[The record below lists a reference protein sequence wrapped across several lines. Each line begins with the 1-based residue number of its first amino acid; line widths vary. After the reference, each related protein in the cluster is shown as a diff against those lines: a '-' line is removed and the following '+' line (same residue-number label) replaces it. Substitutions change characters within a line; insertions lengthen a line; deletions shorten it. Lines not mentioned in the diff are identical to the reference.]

1 MTPWSPGTKIGSYE
15 IVDLL
20 GRGGMGAVYR
30 VRHLITNRIEAMKIV
45 ASSNSDASAEM
56 AERFNREIR
65 VLASLNHPNIA
76 SLHNAFQD
84 GDQLVMVMEYVEG
97 TDLTRRLSSGIS
109 IEQALDFTRQIL
121 RALEYAHSEN
131 IIHRDIKSSNIMVTP
146 SCCIKLLDFGLALS
160 GPDTRLTTS
169 GGLVGSM
176 HYISPEQLSGESPD
190 ARSDL
195 YAVGVTLYE
204 LITKRMP
211 IDGGSHAQII
221 ANHLQHHP
229 TPPAR
234 INPDIPETLS
244 AVVMKALAKDKKLRW
259 QSASEFLWALED
271 AQLSAAP
278 GALLRSTAT
287 ATDVRPPAG
296 PSEPGHGTAS
306 IHQPAVLAEIAQRLA
321 NHVGPIANILV
332 KRASSHTHNL
342 RELCEAVAKE
352 IESADARQKF
362 LSSVQGHIRASGH
375 L

>member
-45 ASSNSDASAEM
+45 ATSNSGPSAEM

-121 RALEYAHSEN
+121 RALEYAHSQN

-211 IDGGSHAQII
+211 IEGGNHAQII

-229 TPPAR
+229 TPPSR
-234 INPDIPETLS
+234 INPEIPETLS
-244 AVVMKALAKDKKLRW
+244 VAVMKALAKDKKLRW
-259 QSASEFLWALED
+259 QTATEFLWALDD
-271 AQLSAAP
+271 AQLAGSA
-278 GALLRSTAT
+278 GALLRDTAT
-287 ATDVRPPAG
+287 EIRPPVRPP
-296 PSEPGHGTAS
+296 EPVHVTGS
-306 IHQPAVLAEIAQRLA
+306 IHQPQVLTEIAQRLA

-342 RELCEAVAKE
+342 RELCEMVAKE

-362 LSSVQGHIRASGH
+362 LSSVQGHIRASGQF
-375 L
+375 